1 MVQKIYTHIYAY
13 VHLWRVCVY
22 NYTYQFQSYMCEM
35 SRDLPEIGGE

>member
-1 MVQKIYTHIYAY
+1 MHTCIYD
-13 VHLWRVCVY
+13 VCVY